1 MFADLFLNRIRRL
14 RLISRIGLFLL
25 AVFGVCYPYPGIFIR
40 HIRHTINPDGII
52 RPDSAALI
60 PFLEELR
67 PQIDGVT
74 DPSELLKVVQKFV
87 YGRIEYAFDWETWG
101 VVDYLPTVDEVVAAG
116 REDCDGR
123 AVLAVSLLR
132 NLGVDAQL
140 VSDGVHTWVWTR
152 NGETMSPNAVGTV
165 RSSADGFVF
174 DWKGLKI
181 LPRGMAY
188 GLAVFPLLRELII
201 VFVAGLLMYRPGV
214 SFRRVIPCTILLLI
228 GVGLLRYGGAGW
240 LNPVLWA
247 LWCGV
252 ASIVLAVVVGFLRK
266 SDRAMVEDGADEERL
281 AA

>member
-1 MFADLFLNRIRRL
+1 MFAEVLLNRIHRL
-14 RLISRIGLFLL
+14 RLISRIGLLL
-25 AVFGVCYPYPGIFIR
+25 LTVFFVCYPYPWIFIR
-40 HIRHTINPDGII
+40 HIEHTIEPDRMIK
-52 RPDSAALI
+52 PDSAALI
-60 PFLEELR
+60 PLLEELS

-74 DPSELLKVVQKFV
+74 DPTELLKVVQKFV
-87 YGRIEYAFDWETWG
+87 YTKIEYAFDWETWG
-101 VVDYLPTVDEVVAAG
+101 VVDYLPTVEEVVVAG

-165 RSSADGFVF
+165 RSSKDGFVF

-214 SFRRVIPCTILLLI
+214 SFRRVILSTILLLI
-228 GVGLLRYGGAGW
+228 GLGLLRYGGAGW
-240 LNPVLWA
+240 RNPVVWA
-247 LWCGV
+247 LWCGLALIV
-252 ASIVLAVVVGFLRK
+252 AAVLVGFLRK
-266 SDRAMVEDGADEERL
+266 SNRTTVGDNVDETKL